1 MPPQKPMAD
10 LATTVARW
18 RDSASQAQTRYTEG
32 VQATQ
37 VDVVGRAIAAQGK
50 LLSGFQQA
58 VTSGRWARN
67 LSERGT
73 AGWKA
78 AAVAKAANYSTGIAA
93 GVDDY
98 QRAMSTWLPII
109 QSAAASVQSMPNT
122 SFQDSL
128 NRMTAFAT
136 ALHNAKLAQ

>member
-1 MPPQKPMAD
+1 MAD

-18 RDSASQAQTRYTEG
+18 RDSAPLGQQRFSEG

-37 VDVVGRAIAAQGK
+37 KDVVSLAINAQAK
-50 LLSGFQQA
+50 LLANFQQA
-58 VTSGRWARN
+58 VTSGYWARR
-67 LSERGT
+67 LGERGT
-73 AGWKA
+73 AGWKTA
-78 AAVAKAANYSTGIAA
+78 TLAKASNYATGIAA

-98 QRAMSTWLPII
+98 QKAMTTWLPII
-109 QSAAASVQSMPNT
+109 QSASASVQGMPNT

-136 ALHNAKLAQ
+136 ALHNAKLSR

>member
-1 MPPQKPMAD
+1 MAD
-10 LATTVARW
+10 LATTVQRW
-18 RDSASQAQTRYTEG
+18 RDSASQGQQRYQEG

-37 VDVVGRAIAAQGK
+37 VDVVGRAIAAQPK
-50 LLSGFQQA
+50 MLANVQQA
-58 VTSGRWARN
+58 ITSGRWARR
-67 LSERGT
+67 LQEKGT

-78 AAVAKAANYSTGIAA
+78 ATVAKASNYGTGIAA

-98 QRAMSTWLPII
+98 QRAMQEWLPII
-109 QSAAASVQSMPNT
+109 ASASASVQSMPNA

-136 ALHNAKLAQ
+136 ALHNAKLAR

>member
-1 MPPQKPMAD
+1 MAD

-18 RDSASQAQTRYTEG
+18 RDSAAAGQQRFTEG

-37 VDVVGRAIAAQGK
+37 VDVVGRAVAAQPA
-50 LLSGFQQA
+50 LLANFQQA
-58 VTSGRWARN
+58 VTSGRWARR
-67 LSERGT
+67 LQEVGT
-73 AGWKA
+73 AGWKSA
-78 AAVAKAANYSTGIAA
+78 TIAKATNYATGIAA
-93 GVDDY
+93 GADDY

-109 QSAAASVQSMPNT
+109 QSAAASVGAMPRA

>member
-1 MPPQKPMAD
+1 MAD

-37 VDVVGRAIAAQGK
+37 VDVVGRAIAAQPKMLQGYTQ
-50 LLSGFQQA
+50 S

-67 LSERGT
+67 LSEVGT
-73 AGWKA
+73 AGWKQQTI
-78 AAVAKAANYSTGIAA
+78 AKAGNFATGIAA
-93 GVDDY
+93 GVDKY

-109 QSAAASVQSMPNT
+109 QSASASVQGMPNT

-128 NRMTAFAT
+128 NRMTQFAT
-136 ALHNAKLAQ
+136 LLHNAKLAQ